1 MDNPLHKIALHYVFQ
16 PRINQAVS
24 SFKSAWINHPI
35 RTENNWSPQR
45 IWANGMMDIRNRT
58 QSSVADVVNKEPAV
72 DDLERCGFYPT
83 SPTPLNDELSTVVV
97 FDADEL
103 LSDLLEELRSLL
115 DPLQESN
122 NYKIDI
128 FVHCLNIRSTEPV
141 TEWANFSM
149 LDHCV

>member
-1 MDNPLHKIALHYVFQ
+1 
-16 PRINQAVS
+16 
-24 SFKSAWINHPI
+24 
-35 RTENNWSPQR
+35 
-45 IWANGMMDIRNRT
+45 MMDIRNRT

-72 DDLERCGFYPT
+72 DDFERCGFHPT

-128 FVHCLNIRSTEPV
+128 FVHCLNICSTEPV
-141 TEWANFSM
+141 TE
-149 LDHCV
+149 